1 MFDGLDLICA
11 GLPSMLISTVCGAR
25 TSGCLPA
32 RGMILT
38 STLADFS
45 TLLMVCVFVTD
56 SVAGGDRTGLLYGIL
71 ADLITWV
78 WYMLTFG
85 ASGTEKKKLIYTSL
99 LKTCHAIH
107 LYTFLHYAHI
117 FSW

>member
-85 ASGTEKKKLIYTSL
+85 AFINVHCQREESREKT
-99 LKTCHAIH
+99 
-107 LYTFLHYAHI
+107 
-117 FSW
+117 